1 MTRIVL
7 KLDFFFLLV
16 LSPMSMTQ
24 SMGKMG
30 DVKIVFFLTDAET
43 QDVLSF
49 GLTKALSEIQVG
61 SIKEVK

>member
-49 GLTKALSEIQVG
+49 GLAKALSEIQVG
-61 SIKEVK
+61 SIKEVR

>member
-61 SIKEVK
+61 SIKEVR